1 MTSRPTRNQVYIVD
15 AFPSDYD
22 DLVCEF
28 GDVDL
33 VFFHTGRE
41 ALRSNPEIAP
51 TMWVV
56 NTQLPDM
63 SGTDLQAMLRTRG
76 CSSPIALISDEYRIE
91 DELDARSAG
100 AALYFVKPLLGE
112 TLSASC

>member
-1 MTSRPTRNQVYIVD
+1 MTSRPTRSQVFVVD
-15 AFPSDYD
+15 AFPSDYAK
-22 DLVCEF
+22 LVREF
-28 GDVDL
+28 GDVEL
-33 VFFHTGRE
+33 VFFNTGRE

-63 SGTDLQAMLRTRG
+63 SGTDLQAMLRARG
-76 CSSPIALISDEYRIE
+76 CSSPIALIGDEYRIE
-91 DELDARSAG
+91 DELNARSAG

-112 TLSASC
+112 TLMASC